1 MINWNDLNNTE
12 LLLYRKPEIEIKYL
26 EFKQEILKKDNN
38 ICEYILDNILK
49 NKMISMNINKFPY
62 DVNRNVIHW
71 IIWNKRKHNIK
82 KYRKMV
88 YKLFNPKYYDIIFRI
103 NKLEHQSIP
112 EINHCHLFIKNK
124 ITFDYNN

>member
-1 MINWNDLNNTE
+1 MINWNDLNNTD

-26 EFKQEILKKDNN
+26 ELKKDIN
-38 ICEYILDNILK
+38 ICEYVLNNILK

-62 DVNRNVIHW
+62 DVDRNVIHW
-71 IIWNKRKHNIK
+71 IILNKRKHNIM
-82 KYRKMV
+82 KYKKMV
-88 YKLFNPKYYDIIFRI
+88 YKLFNPKYYDIVFRI

>member
-1 MINWNDLNNTE
+1 MINWNDLNNTD

-26 EFKQEILKKDNN
+26 ELKKDIN
-38 ICEYILDNILK
+38 ICEYVLNNILK

-62 DVNRNVIHW
+62 DVDRNVIHW
-71 IIWNKRKHNIK
+71 IIWNKRKHNIM
-82 KYRKMV
+82 KYKKMV
-88 YKLFNPKYYDIIFRI
+88 YKLFNPKYYDIVFRI